1 MSRSSEW
8 NVLPLRTPSAL
19 CCAGWRSSASS
30 DADGRC
36 RRVSRRSPLVSRG
49 HRPTAERSLAALRS
63 RGTTIHH
70 AAPGCLGLRV
80 HRVFGYSGCRDDRQL
95 HSPRWADRGSP
106 GGWRFLGAKL
116 FGSNNDVSLSDAA
129 TGRDTRSTGLSG
141 RCVLFRSV
149 TGRHPGGI
157 RFGVAFA
164 SRPTALRGRDPGT
177 AIVDHPPSGDQPA
190 GSLRSAT
197 LVTALRSTYNEVCR
211 SRGLVPQVLPRP
223 GECPGRH
230 PSGKSPRDSRE
241 CPTLGAEPLIVV
253 LLGTAASGPFLEV
266 TLAIP

>member
-1 MSRSSEW
+1 MSFLCVHRPRFSA
-8 NVLPLRTPSAL
+8 PDGDYPFLRTWMTAAVG
-19 CCAGWRSSASS
+19 CS
-30 DADGRC
+30 DG
-36 RRVSRRSPLVSRG
+36 LLWFSRG
-49 HRPTAERSLAALRS
+49 YRPMAERSLETLRS

-80 HRVFGYSGCRDDRQL
+80 HRVFGHSGCRDDRQL
-95 HSPRWADRGSP
+95 HSPRWAARGSP

-177 AIVDHPPSGDQPA
+177 ATWIIR
-190 GSLRSAT
+190 LRAISQR
-197 LVTALRSTYNEVCR
+197 VR
-211 SRGLVPQVLPRP
+211 
-223 GECPGRH
+223 
-230 PSGKSPRDSRE
+230 
-241 CPTLGAEPLIVV
+241 
-253 LLGTAASGPFLEV
+253 
-266 TLAIP
+266 LARQLW